1 MAKKTLLLPSIS
13 RVVAGAVA
21 ILEMPINPTYHH
33 IKFTATGTALAVGHI
48 GKIRVIVDGKTVQ
61 EFKDLTRLIDIN
73 AFHGRQ
79 ADTVTDF
86 MLHFKDDDFND
97 LAEKRTMAFG
107 TQGLQ
112 TFNIEIEL
120 AAGFPA
126 DGTLKA
132 HAFIDTVPQP
142 LGVFNRIRETSMN
155 SASSGVV
162 EYDKLIRNG
171 AIYKQIH
178 FFKAD
183 ISRIELEADSNKVI
197 DATKAV
203 LERQQ
208 KSVRPVARVP
218 VSAKATHLD
227 FALEGTGSDLFNTT
241 GMNDLRAKLTF
252 DSAGVVEIVTE
263 QLDYYSGQ

>member
-21 ILEMPINPTYHH
+21 ILEMPINPTYHN
-33 IKFTATGTALAVGHI
+33 IKFTASGAALVAAHI

-61 EFKDLTRLIDIN
+61 EYKDLTRLMDIN
-73 AFHGRQ
+73 AYHGRQ
-79 ADTVTDF
+79 ADSVTDF

-97 LAEKRTMAFG
+97 LAEKRTTAFG
-107 TQGLQ
+107 TLGLQ

-120 AAGFPA
+120 LAAFPA
-126 DGTLKA
+126 NGAITA
-132 HAFIDTVPQP
+132 HAFVDTVAQP
-142 LGVFNRIRETSMN
+142 LGVFTRIRETSLN
-155 SASSGVV
+155 SAVAGVI
-162 EYDKLIRNG
+162 EYDKLIRGG
-171 AIYKQIH
+171 AVYKQIH

-183 ISRIELEADSNKVI
+183 ISKIELEADSNKVI

-227 FALEGTGSDLFNTT
+227 FVLEGTGSDLFNTN

-252 DSAGVVEIVTE
+252 DTAGVVEIVSE
-263 QLDYYSGQ
+263 QLDVYLGQ